1 MNILLNATPLTG
13 LLTGISRYVRN
24 LYTHLDGYPD
34 ITVDYFDG
42 RRTYRRMPDQAEPG
56 RWIRDTGNI
65 WRLPDA
71 AVFGL
76 RSFFWLMYEFRVR
89 RRLERRYDIYHET
102 AFTPARIFHATPQ
115 IFTLHDLS
123 LMHFRQHH
131 PRERVWFSDF
141 FFNKRIREADHIIVP
156 SEFILQEAIEYIKI
170 KQNQITVIPEAPDP
184 FFYPRPGE
192 DVSVVLKRL
201 GIPAEYLLFAGTLE
215 PRKNL
220 SLVIEALHR
229 CGLDVPL
236 VLCGWSGWGEKS
248 WMRKIEAYGLKKR
261 IHQTGYVDETTLACL
276 YSGARALVYPSLYE
290 GFGLPVLEA
299 MACGCPVMCAN
310 TASLPEVAGDAA
322 LFFDPHQPEQLAH
335 LIKAIYSDDA
345 LSESL
350 TQKGYGR
357 AARFTWRQAAEK
369 TREVF
374 CRMIKK

>member
-24 LYTHLDGYPD
+24 LYTHLDGFAD
-34 ITVDYFDG
+34 ISVDYFDG

-71 AVFGL
+71 TVFGL

-89 RRLERRYDIYHET
+89 RKLGNKYDIYHET
-102 AFTPARIFHATPQ
+102 AFTPAAINRSTPQ
-115 IFTLHDLS
+115 VFTLHDLS
-123 LMHFRQHH
+123 LMHFRHCH

-141 FFNKRIREADHIIVP
+141 FFNKRISEADHIIVP
-156 SEFILQEAIEYIKI
+156 SGFIRQEACEYLKI
-170 KQNQITVIPEAPDP
+170 KDNRITVIPEAPDP

-192 DVSVVLKRL
+192 DVSAVLNRL
-201 GIPAEYLLFAGTLE
+201 NIPEEYLLFAGTLE

-220 SLVIEALHR
+220 PLVIEALHQCDR
-229 CGLDVPL
+229 NVPL

-261 IHQTGYVDETTLACL
+261 IYQTGYVDETTLACL

-335 LIKAIYSDDA
+335 LINRIYLDDE
-345 LSESL
+345 LRE
-350 TQKGYGR
+350 TFIQKGYSR
-357 AARFTWRQAAEK
+357 AARFTWQHAAEE
-369 TREVF
+369 TRDLFYRV
-374 CRMIKK
+374 I